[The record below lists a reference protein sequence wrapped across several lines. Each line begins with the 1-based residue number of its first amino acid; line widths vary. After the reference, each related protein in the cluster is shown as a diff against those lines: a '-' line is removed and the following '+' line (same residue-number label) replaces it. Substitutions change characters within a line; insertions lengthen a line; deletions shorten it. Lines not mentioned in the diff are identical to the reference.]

1 MNGET
6 AKVSENTHVID
17 SLPVPFVGLVTPQ
30 RLLAAIGFTVRDAQR
45 ALMHDRR
52 ALRACLPAK
61 RRIKTL
67 ADGKTE
73 ETVELGGAPD
83 WDVRHRAAEHLYDL
97 AGLRERKRD
106 DEADPS
112 RPVAIQIIVHPPS
125 DASAQRGV
133 TLQFGST
140 SPPPVVVEPEFDF
153 VTPDQESLDLG

>member
-52 ALRACLPAK
+52 ALRACLPDK

-112 RPVAIQIIVHPPS
+112 RPVAIQIIVHPPG
-125 DASAQRGV
+125 DASTQRGV
-133 TLQFGST
+133 TLSFGSQAPLPIVGEAQK
-140 SPPPVVVEPEFDF
+140 SLES
-153 VTPDQESLDLG
+153 PDQESLALG